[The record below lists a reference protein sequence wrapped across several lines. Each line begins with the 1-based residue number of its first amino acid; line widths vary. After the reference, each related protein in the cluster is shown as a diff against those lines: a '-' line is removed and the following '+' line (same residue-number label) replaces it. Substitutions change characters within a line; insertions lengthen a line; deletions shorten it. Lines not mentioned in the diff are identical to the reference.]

1 MPRKKTNM
9 VRTIIAILILSIP
22 LCAYASE
29 IKWDESSTVR
39 VDFNCDGTPDTA
51 KLGYIE
57 NRVRLTIIFGG
68 GDLPSQ
74 SIEFGLGM
82 SGYQDALCGTDAK
95 LSIEDMDYDLIEIFG
110 ENPEGFEQ
118 SKTCSGLNIRAGDC
132 DSMHIFWNHKTNHID
147 WWRL

>member
-1 MPRKKTNM
+1 M

-22 LCAYASE
+22 IAVHANE

-39 VDFNCDGTPDTA
+39 ADVNCDGIPDTA

-57 NRVRLTIIFGG
+57 NRVRLTVIFGG
-68 GDLPSQ
+68 DSMSSQ

-82 SGYQDALCGTDAK
+82 SDYQDALCGTDAK

-110 ENPEGFEQ
+110 ENPGGFEK
-118 SKTCSGLNIRAGDC
+118 SKTCSGLNIRAGEC
-132 DSMHIFWNHKTNHID
+132 DSMHIFWNHNTRHIN